1 MDEILLIYYRIK
13 IKDINIF
20 SILCYRMITEIVNK
34 DALIELLKQNKGIVV
49 LKFGAEWCGPCKN
62 IECYVKN
69 HFDSMSENVT
79 TGIID
84 VDDNFELYAFLKK
97 KKMIQTIPAI
107 LRYDMGNESYI
118 PDDMISSSNT
128 AELDVFFEN
137 IRKNN

>member
-1 MDEILLIYYRIK
+1 
-13 IKDINIF
+13 
-20 SILCYRMITEIVNK
+20 MITEIVNK

-62 IECYVKN
+62 IEYYVKN
-69 HFDSMSENVT
+69 QFDSMSENVT

-128 AELDVFFEN
+128 TELDVFFEN

>member
-62 IECYVKN
+62 IEYYVLLLIFSKK
-69 HFDSMSENVT
+69 
-79 TGIID
+79 
-84 VDDNFELYAFLKK
+84 EL
-97 KKMIQTIPAI
+97 
-107 LRYDMGNESYI
+107 
-118 PDDMISSSNT
+118 
-128 AELDVFFEN
+128 
-137 IRKNN
+137 